1 VILTVEYC
9 NDGGRVDEK
18 RPLISLFSFSLS
30 LSQEFYQKNM
40 AKVQEKM
47 KDCLEKQTISMDS
60 LERLSNALHTSTAAD
75 EVAMQDEAATTVPL
89 AVANLSEEL
98 LAAKELKGE
107 NKAPI
112 KGTIHKKS
120 KRKSKHGVTAAEK
133 KEPKEKRRPRYFVQ
147 F

>member
-1 VILTVEYC
+1 
-9 NDGGRVDEK
+9 
-18 RPLISLFSFSLS
+18 
-30 LSQEFYQKNM
+30 
-40 AKVQEKM
+40 M
-47 KDCLEKQTISMDS
+47 KDCLEKQTISIDS

-75 EVAMQDEAATTVPL
+75 EVAMQDEATTVPL
-89 AVANLSEEL
+89 AIANLSEEL